1 MTDLSPIISKIKESF
16 RLVKVD
22 VNSLWYAHENVNKR
36 CEYLTQR
43 LAELEQ
49 TVYALKGSRP
59 PVPKLVASRLS
70 NKIHE
75 DRCVFA
81 RNIESENRIEF
92 PSAKDAFTHGFQKCV
107 CLA

>member
-1 MTDLSPIISKIKESF
+1 MSEIEPIVDKVKESF

-36 CEYLTQR
+36 CDYLQKR
-43 LAELEQ
+43 IADLEE
-49 TVYALKGSRP
+49 TVYALKGARP
-59 PVPKLVASRLS
+59 PTPKLVGSKLS
-70 NKIHE
+70 NKVHE

-81 RNIESENRIEF
+81 RNIERENLVQF
-92 PSAKDAFTHGFQKCV
+92 PSAKDAFSQGFHKCV